1 MFCDFFVV
9 LILDNRTQ
17 VILQFLRLISFQE
30 INYLY
35 STRTETSTDGW
46 QYL

>member
-1 MFCDFFVV
+1 MFCDFLVA

-17 VILQFLRLISFQE
+17 VILQFLRLISFKE

-35 STRTETSTDGW
+35 STRAETFTDGW

>member
-1 MFCDFFVV
+1 MFCDFLVV

-17 VILQFLRLISFQE
+17 VILQFLRLISFKE

-35 STRTETSTDGW
+35 STRAETFTDGW

>member
-1 MFCDFFVV
+1 MVCDFLVV

-17 VILQFLRLISFQE
+17 VILQFLRLISFKE

-35 STRTETSTDGW
+35 SIRTETSTDGW